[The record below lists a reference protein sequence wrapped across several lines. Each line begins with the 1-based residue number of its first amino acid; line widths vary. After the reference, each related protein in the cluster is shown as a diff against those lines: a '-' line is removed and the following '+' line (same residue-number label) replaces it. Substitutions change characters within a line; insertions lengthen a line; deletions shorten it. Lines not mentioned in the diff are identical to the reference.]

1 MTRSVTIVPCAHGIE
16 TSCYPFLVGGHSFC
30 PARARDNG
38 DSSPYGHLGRA
49 CACCGGGPM
58 TLDDRKKPGG
68 RDRLGPGETLLLEAA
83 DGRFAYHGSSADKV
97 GEKLLAQA
105 REKLPEPEHGTGG
118 ELIQPRGASTYLY
131 NTLDY
136 PDFIAAD
143 ASAQRMTLAIRYAEL
158 LRQPLPDNLTAPLRA
173 SEEPSPRDVL
183 EGAVAVLRSESP
195 VSSDAMLTAL
205 LPKAKSA

>member
-1 MTRSVTIVPCAHGIE
+1 MTS
-16 TSCYPFLVGGHSFC
+16 
-30 PARARDNG
+30 
-38 DSSPYGHLGRA
+38 
-49 CACCGGGPM
+49 
-58 TLDDRKKPGG
+58 DDREK
-68 RDRLGPGETLLLEAA
+68 LGPAEGLLLEAA
-83 DGRFAYHGSSADKV
+83 DNRVAYHGTPADEV
-97 GEKLLAQA
+97 GAALLAQA
-105 REKLPEPEHGTGG
+105 REKLPEPERGTGG
-118 ELIQPRGASTYLY
+118 ELIQPREASTYLY